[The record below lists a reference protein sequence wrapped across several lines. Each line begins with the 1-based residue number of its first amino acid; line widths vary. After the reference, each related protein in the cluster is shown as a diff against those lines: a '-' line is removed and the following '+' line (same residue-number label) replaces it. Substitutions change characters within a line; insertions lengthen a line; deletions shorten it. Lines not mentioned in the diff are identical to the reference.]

1 MVLSRDQLSSSA
13 FKFQSSQI
21 IHPKKKRKRK
31 EKKKQVN
38 TIFKK
43 CFLNKFK
50 KKTVDLNRTN
60 FISIN

>member
-21 IHPKKKRKRK
+21 IHPKKKEK